1 MDTRQTFDSFTEAI
15 NEHDVERISLGYSPR
30 AVVSTPDGA
39 FDSGHDATA
48 YLRQFLGAFPDLHL
62 NVWSKL
68 TSGELVCDEWTFTG
82 TNTGPLRLAAGDV
95 HEATGRH
102 VELRGC
108 DVATVEDGQIISHR
122 LYYDQSDLLAQLG
135 LEAVAS

>member
-1 MDTRQTFDSFTEAI
+1 MDTRQTFDNFTKAI
-15 NEHDVERISLGYSPR
+15 NEHDVERIALGYSPR
-30 AVVSTPDGA
+30 AVVTTPDGT
-39 FDSGHDATA
+39 FESGLDATA

-62 NVWSKL
+62 NVWSKV

-82 TNTGPLRLAAGDV
+82 TNTGPLRLAAG
-95 HEATGRH
+95 HNAATGRY

-108 DVATVEDGQIISHR
+108 EVATIEDGQIISHR
-122 LYYDQSDLLAQLG
+122 VYYDQVDLLAQLG